1 MPFRVIKLPSLLTL
15 RPSLILAMMCLA
27 FGSQLT
33 LGESLDQAQKAF
45 ALGNQA
51 YEKADYDQAEKQ
63 YRRAIDE
70 GIADHKLFYN
80 YANALFRQNKLGL
93 SILYWEKAAKLHP
106 NDPDIEQNLKFA
118 RARIAD
124 KTTEAPANFLTR
136 ALWGLHSSY
145 TINQGLWLAFGLF
158 SALFFGIYLIL
169 VAPSWLRIL
178 GSLGVTLLALGLL
191 ALIPSLVY
199 KIQQQENVVGA
210 IVLKP
215 VLEIYSGPGDNY
227 QLLARVHEGTKFT
240 LEQVS
245 GDWASV
251 KLSNGTGGWVRY
263 AELGKI

>member
-1 MPFRVIKLPSLLTL
+1 MPLRTL
-15 RPSLILAMMCLA
+15 FLAILCLG
-27 FGSQLT
+27 FGMQFSQ
-33 LGESLDQAQKAF
+33 GESLEQAQKAF
-45 ALGNQA
+45 AQGNAA
-51 YEKADYDQAEKQ
+51 YEKADFEKAERQ

-93 SILYWEKAAKLHP
+93 AILYWEKAAKLHP
-106 NDPDIEQNLKFA
+106 NNPDVEQNLKFA

-124 KTTEAPANFLTR
+124 KATDSPANFLTR
-136 ALWGLHSSY
+136 ALWSLHSGY
-145 TINQGLWLAFGLF
+145 TINQGLWLALGLF
-158 SALFFGIYLIL
+158 SALFVGIFFIL
-169 VAPSWLRIL
+169 SAPSWLRVF
-178 GSLGVTLLALGLL
+178 GSLGVTVVALALLV
-191 ALIPSLVY
+191 LIPSLVY
-199 KIQQQENVVGA
+199 KIRQQENVVSA